1 MAAVVRLPR
10 VLADDFP
17 INDGGFF
24 FVMINELVGAK
35 LALPLTT
42 SYNGGCIP
50 FTYPPLA
57 LYTAA
62 AVHLATGASILGL
75 LRFLPLIANLGT
87 AAVFFFLAR
96 SVLGTASRA
105 GLASLTFVL
114 LPRSY
119 EYLIMGGGLTRSFGF
134 LFACLAVACGH
145 RLFVGRR
152 TAAGVP
158 TAVALALAVLSHPEM
173 GLWAA
178 ATLVLVVAVCG
189 PDRRTIVAAA
199 FVAVGAAAI
208 TSPWLVAMLTR
219 HGLAPFLAASETSN
233 WSLRALLGPLARGA
247 AGEVGVAPFVILAFV
262 GVLDAIVRREF
273 FLPVW
278 LVVTFAVVPR
288 SAATP
293 AVVPVALLATRALV
307 GVVLPWLQRF
317 LGGWTALWRGA
328 PGELGQE
335 TRRRALRAIQ
345 AAVLVPAFGYT
356 LIISNLRRT
365 PEDWPSMRRVPP
377 AERVAMAWIAANVGE
392 GHRFLVA
399 SANRS
404 WWVDPVDAWFAALA
418 GRVSVTTP
426 NGAEWLPRSEFA
438 RRVQEYEA
446 LRRCGSV
453 DAACLDALS
462 ARFGLQFSDV
472 YVSKPTR
479 ATSARAAAPKATLAA
494 SDGFVVIY
502 DGPGAT
508 VFAKREAVTDRV
520 HPVPPARDAVVR

>member
-219 HGLAPFLAASETSN
+219 HGLAPFLAASNTVTLAGPGLDLQFKAVGNYIHPPDSRDITS
-233 WSLRALLGPLARGA
+233 S
-247 AGEVGVAPFVILAFV
+247 VA
-262 GVLDAIVRREF
+262 
-273 FLPVW
+273 W
-278 LVVTFAVVPR
+278 Q
-288 SAATP
+288 SAATQ
-293 AVVPVALLATRALV
+293 VVSINATGLATSGAVCGTNITITATAHSDPHDSSSGIVV
-307 GVVLPWLQRF
+307 G
-317 LGGWTALWRGA
+317 T
-328 PGELGQE
+328 
-335 TRRRALRAIQ
+335 
-345 AAVLVPAFGYT
+345 AAVTVT
-356 LIISNLRRT
+356 Q
-365 PEDWPSMRRVPP
+365 PP
-377 AERVAMAWIAANVGE
+377 
-392 GHRFLVA
+392 L
-399 SANRS
+399 
-404 WWVDPVDAWFAALA
+404 
-418 GRVSVTTP
+418 
-426 NGAEWLPRSEFA
+426 
-438 RRVQEYEA
+438 
-446 LRRCGSV
+446 C
-453 DAACLDALS
+453 
-462 ARFGLQFSDV
+462 
-472 YVSKPTR
+472 
-479 ATSARAAAPKATLAA
+479 
-494 SDGFVVIY
+494 
-502 DGPGAT
+502 
-508 VFAKREAVTDRV
+508 
-520 HPVPPARDAVVR
+520 